1 MRRLLLC
8 FFAGTASL
16 AAQQPFEVRR
26 AEPVAPPVPAVAPEV
41 RRAEPVQPA
50 GVPVAVPVA
59 VPVNTPVAAEAVPAG
74 EIRTVPS
81 AAVTDPVMAA
91 FEQGNAFYAQK
102 QYDLAIPRY
111 IEFIRLRAA
120 GDERQAALFRLGE
133 SQRALERPAEAMAAY
148 GKLVSEYR
156 TGEFLGPAA
165 YRLGEMQFTGKDFE
179 GAAASFHIAA
189 QNVRDP
195 KLRLASKFFEG
206 RSLDSAGRK
215 VEALSAYREVV
226 AQKEDNPYRERA
238 LFDLADADARAGLTD
253 SAFRQFRKL
262 AEAAEQPQVR
272 TGAAVKAGLM
282 AIDARD
288 FAAARPL
295 LESAASARDLPAWSA
310 AAQTGLLRLD
320 YEEEKYDA
328 VAGRAESLLAS
339 LPSESRPE
347 VLLLAAN
354 AQRQS
359 GRHAEALV
367 LYDRLAAEFPDSNAA
382 KEAGFHRLVS
392 LVAQRDERAPS
403 QIDQFLQT
411 STDREQKS
419 RASLLKA
426 ELLFEQ
432 QDYAGAE
439 TLYASAVEAAGTEK
453 YRADALYKLAWCR
466 LQQKKYDQAVS
477 ALTRFL
483 TQFPRHPLAS
493 AAMAQRG
500 MAQLQNGQKEEALA
514 DFSMI
519 IDRYKGSKERE
530 GAMLQRALLL
540 GNMDRPAEMA
550 AAFQRLVAEYPGS
563 ESEAQAQFW
572 IGYVA
577 FEGKKYKDAIPSLER
592 ARKTDPDTYG
602 ERATLRLLLSH
613 YYLQDRESAAR
624 EARQLGADKIPNEV
638 RSWLGLSALEAGDNQ
653 AAIEFLAPLASGAE
667 ATDDLRMAFARA
679 QIGAGQFEQA
689 RATLQKLLPRVHEPG
704 TKARVHLM
712 LAEALIGLKDGPG
725 AKTQAEEAQRLQPQG
740 RINAEARL
748 ANGRAL
754 LEQGMFDD
762 AARAFMAVALL
773 YDEKDLTPQAL
784 VLAEQAYLRAN
795 NREDAGRAREEL
807 QRRYPDF
814 KPPA

>member
-1 MRRLLLC
+1 MRRIFLC
-8 FFAGTASL
+8 WLAGTVSL

-26 AEPVAPPVPAVAPEV
+26 AEPLTPSEPEV

-50 GVPVAVPVA
+50 AVPA
-59 VPVNTPVAAEAVPAG
+59 ALPVGTPVAAQAVPAG

-81 AAVTDPVMAA
+81 AAVSDPVMSA

-102 QYDLAIPRY
+102 QYELAIPRY
-111 IEFIRLRAA
+111 VEFIRLRAA

-133 SQRALERPAEAMAAY
+133 SQRALQRPAEAMAAY
-148 GKLVSEYR
+148 GTLVTEFR

-165 YRLGEMQFTGKDFE
+165 YRLGEMQFTAKDYE
-179 GAAASFHIAA
+179 GAAASFRVAA

-282 AIDARD
+282 AIDAKD
-288 FAAARPL
+288 FTAARPL
-295 LESAASARDLPAWSA
+295 LESAVAARDLPAWSA

-320 YEEEKYDA
+320 YEEEKFDA
-328 VAGRAESLLAS
+328 VTQRAESLLAT
-339 LPSESRPE
+339 LPDESRPE

-354 AQRQS
+354 AHRQS
-359 GRHAEALV
+359 GRQAEALV
-367 LYDRLAAEFPDSNAA
+367 LYDRLAADFPGSSAA

-392 LVAQRDERAPS
+392 LVAQRDERAPG
-403 QIDQFLQT
+403 QIDAFLQT
-411 STDREQKS
+411 SPDRDQKA

-426 ELLFEQ
+426 ELLFER

-439 TLYASAVEAAGTEK
+439 ALYAAAVDAPGTEK

-466 LQQKKYDQAVS
+466 LQQNKYDQAVN

-483 TQFPRHPLAS
+483 TQFPRHPMAS

-530 GAMLQRALLL
+530 AAMLQRALLL

-563 ESEAQAQFW
+563 KSEAQAQFW

-577 FEGKKYKDAIPSLER
+577 FEGKKYREAIPSLEQ
-592 ARKTDPDTYG
+592 ARKTDPETYG

-613 YYLQDRESAAR
+613 YYLQDRGNAAR
-624 EARQLGADKIPNEV
+624 EARELGPDKVPGDV
-638 RSWLGLSALEAGDNQ
+638 RNWLGLSAAEAGDN
-653 AAIEFLAPLASGAE
+653 AEAIEFLAPLASADD
-667 ATDDLRMAFARA
+667 ASDDLRTAFAKA
-679 QIGAGQFEQA
+679 QLGAGKFDAA
-689 RATLQKLLPRVHEPG
+689 RDTLQKLLPRVHEPAA
-704 TKARVHLM
+704 KARVHLL
-712 LAEALIGLKDGPG
+712 LAEALLGLKDGAA

-740 RINAEARL
+740 RLNAEARL

-754 LEQGMFDD
+754 FEQGMFDD

-784 VLAEQAYLRAN
+784 VLAEQAYLRAGN
-795 NREDAGRAREEL
+795 QPDAARAREEL

-814 KPPA
+814 KAPAAS

>member
-1 MRRLLLC
+1 M
-8 FFAGTASL
+8 
-16 AAQQPFEVRR
+16 
-26 AEPVAPPVPAVAPEV
+26 APAPAV
-41 RRAEPVQPA
+41 
-50 GVPVAVPVA
+50 
-59 VPVNTPVAAEAVPAG
+59 AEAVPAG
-74 EIRTVPS
+74 EIRAVPS

-91 FEQGNAFYAQK
+91 FDQANAFYAQK
-102 QYDLAIPRY
+102 MYDLAVPQY
-111 IEFIRLRAA
+111 IEFLRLRPA
-120 GDERQAALFRLGE
+120 GQERQAALFRLGE
-133 SQRALERPAEAMAAY
+133 SQRSLGRPAEAMAAY
-148 GKLVSEYR
+148 QKLVSEFR
-156 TGEFLGPAA
+156 TGEFVGPAA
-165 YRLGEMQFTGKDFE
+165 YRLGEMQFTAKDFE
-179 GAAASFHIAA
+179 GAAASFRIAA
-189 QNVRDP
+189 DNVRDP

-215 VEALSAYREVV
+215 VEALSAYRDVV

-238 LFDLADADARAGLTD
+238 LFDLAEADARAGLTD

-272 TGAAVKAGLM
+272 VGASVKAGLM

-288 FAAARPL
+288 FGAARPL
-295 LESAASARDLPAWSA
+295 LESAAAAPDLPAWSA

-320 YEEEKYDA
+320 YEEENYQA
-328 VAGRAESLLAS
+328 VAGRAEGLLAR
-339 LPSESRPE
+339 LPEDSRPE
-347 VLLLAAN
+347 ALLLAAN
-354 AQRQS
+354 ARRQL
-359 GRHAEALV
+359 GQQAEALA
-367 LYDRLAAEFPDSNAA
+367 LYDRLAAEFPDSSAA

-392 LVAQRDERAPS
+392 LVAQRDARAPA

-411 STDREQKS
+411 STDRAQKA

-439 TLYASAVEAAGTEK
+439 ALYASAVEMPGTEQ

-466 LQQKKYDQAVS
+466 LQQQKYDQAVN

-483 TQFPRHPLAS
+483 TQYPRHPLAS

-540 GNMDRPAEMA
+540 GNMNRPAEMA

-563 ESEAQAQFW
+563 KSEAQAQFW
-572 IGYVA
+572 IGYAA
-577 FEGKKYKDAIPSLER
+577 FEGKKYNEAIPALEQ
-592 ARKTDPDTYG
+592 ARKLDADNYG
-602 ERATLRLLLSH
+602 ERATLRLMLSH
-613 YYLQDRESAAR
+613 YYLEDREAAGR
-624 EARQLGADKIPNEV
+624 EARQLGSDKVPNEV
-638 RSWLGLSALEAGDNQ
+638 RNWLGLAAIEAGDN
-653 AAIEFLAPLASGAE
+653 ASAIEFLTPLASA
-667 ATDDLRMAFARA
+667 DDASDELRMSLAKA
-679 QIGAGQFEQA
+679 QLGAGRHDQA
-689 RATLQKLLPRVHEPG
+689 RDTLQKMLPRVHEPNA
-704 TKARVHLM
+704 KARVHLM
-712 LAEALIGLKDGPG
+712 LSEAFIGLKDGAA
-725 AKTQAEEAQRLQPQG
+725 AKAQAEEAQRLQPQG

-748 ANGRAL
+748 ANGKAL
-754 LEQGMFDD
+754 LEQQMFDD

-784 VLAEQAYLRAN
+784 ALAEQAYLRAN

-807 QRRYPDF
+807 LRRYPDY
-814 KPPA
+814 KPPASS